1 MRLRRGLTLRQRKI
15 AAGYLFSL
23 PFVLGFIF
31 FFLYPFIQAFIFS
44 VSELTITRE
53 GFDLSYKALGN
64 YHYAINVHTTFLR
77 VFVETILNM
86 LVNVPLVL
94 AFSFFAAMIIN
105 QKFKGR
111 FLARIIFFLPVI
123 MSAGIIIQ
131 MDQSDMI
138 SQLMHRADHSAFIFG
153 GAGLRNFLI
162 NTELPLPVID
172 FILNAV
178 DRIPDIINA
187 SGIQILIFLAG
198 LQSISPSIY
207 EAAEVEG
214 ASRWECFWLI
224 TLPLLSPILIANAVY
239 TIIDTFTTPKNEVV
253 MLIREVSIRGT
264 GYGIS
269 MAMAVMYFITIL
281 LIIGILIKI
290 ASRWVFYQE

>member
-1 MRLRRGLTLRQRKI
+1 MKLRRGLTLRQRKVV
-15 AAGYLFSL
+15 AGYLFSL
-23 PFVLGFIF
+23 PFILGFIF
-31 FFLYPFIQAFIFS
+31 FFLYPFIQSFIFS
-44 VSELTITRE
+44 MNELTISRE
-53 GFDLSYKALGN
+53 GFDLTYNALGN
-64 YHYAINVHTTFLR
+64 YHYAINVHTTFFR
-77 VFVETILNM
+77 VFIETILNM
-86 LVNVPLVL
+86 MVNVPLVL
-94 AFSFFAAMIIN
+94 AFSFFAAMVIN

-138 SQLMHRADHSAFIFG
+138 SQLMHRSDQTAFVFG

-162 NTELPLPVID
+162 NAELPLSVID

-178 DRIPDIINA
+178 ERIPDIINA

-214 ASRWECFWLI
+214 AGRWECFWLI

-239 TIIDTFTTPKNEVV
+239 TIIDTFTTPKNELV

-269 MAMAVMYFITIL
+269 MAMAVMYFIIIL
-281 LIIGILIKI
+281 IIIGIIMKL
-290 ASRWVFYQE
+290 ASKWVFYQE